1 MSTGRFTAKAQRRKG
16 VMGRLRLFVGVV
28 FLAQVS
34 LPAEPTV
41 RIGVERNVGE
51 ITLRSP
57 EPFTLD
63 GRTVRS
69 ATFSTVIAISGA
81 EATVQKDDLET
92 RLAIELD
99 SGAVLIRPMDLV
111 LSIRPGGSPLE
122 VGGKSYRGDIEV
134 RGTSRGLITV
144 INELPMEQYLLGVV
158 PNELAP
164 DVFPELEAL
173 KAQAIAART
182 YIVRNLG
189 QFEAEGFDICA
200 TDFCQ
205 VYRGRDTEHPLAT
218 QAVEETRGL
227 IATFAGEPIN
237 ALYSSTCGGR
247 TENAENV
254 FGEAVPYLVS
264 TVCEYR
270 HPEPQAFRTSMV
282 YGDWEEGLLGIADV
296 ETFSDAGRFLGLTDV
311 GEPPSMAPDELA
323 AFIRSR
329 FFPDVR
335 VASDLAFL
343 EDQGILLPTDRND
356 LDGVVLRLLERKNVF
371 EWQSARL
378 MLWDGELM
386 KVRIGPAVEDFGL
399 SPTAAIFQRVGQA
412 RIPVGD
418 GAWLGG
424 ESMDIRVIDGQIEAL
439 VYRPNSG
446 IVSADRYSP
455 LVQWQT
461 HRSREELDEAIAP
474 LGIGLLEDIRV
485 LARGLSERVV
495 RVEFN
500 GTRGRRV
507 IAGPRLRT
515 LLGLRDSLVYL
526 DEERNARRELLGMT
540 FYGGG
545 WGHGVGM
552 CQVGAYG
559 MAIDGATA
567 EEILTTYYRGIEV
580 ERVY

>member
-1 MSTGRFTAKAQRRKG
+1 MAQRRKRFSSG
-16 VMGRLRLFVGVV
+16 GFGGLKMLVGVV
-28 FLAQVS
+28 LLAQVS
-34 LPAEPTV
+34 LPQEPTV

-111 LSIRPGGSPLE
+111 LSIRPGDSPLE

-218 QAVEETRGL
+218 QAVEETRGM

-270 HPEPQAFRTSMV
+270 HPEPQAFGTSTV

-311 GEPPSMAPDELA
+311 GEPTSMAPAELA
-323 AFIRSR
+323 TFIRSR
-329 FFPDVR
+329 FFPRVR
-335 VASDLAFL
+335 VASDLGFL
-343 EDQGILLPTDRND
+343 EDQGILLPTGHND
-356 LDGVVLRLLERKNVF
+356 LDGVILRLLERKNVF

-378 MLWDGELM
+378 MSWDGEVM
-386 KVRIGPAVEDFGL
+386 KVRIGPAVENFGL
-399 SPTAAIFQRVGQA
+399 SPTAAIFQRVAGE
-412 RIPVGD
+412 RIPVGE

-424 ESMDIRVIDGQIEAL
+424 ESMDIRVIDGQVEAL

-526 DEERNARRELLGMT
+526 DEARNARRELLGMT

-559 MAIDGATA
+559 MAMDGATA

-580 ERVY
+580 EQVY